1 MTTSQLESWRRA
13 GLLPRHRRRGL
24 GRGRGSVVD
33 VVDPVVVESA
43 AVLAR
48 HLRQGRDRRLA
59 VLEWFAEAGMPVRP
73 GAARV
78 PEPPLAAVREAVV
91 WVLRGT
97 VSHRLLELARGAA
110 GAGEE
115 AADALYEVAGRLLA
129 TRPYRGSADPALLRA
144 ALEADEDVDVP
155 DFREMVHLVAAIGLG
170 AQEVGGD
177 ALAEAFGAFALFG
190 LTAEDWAQMLGAVE
204 RGESPPVDW
213 GLLQQRADVLGPVQQ
228 ASDEQLLRAR
238 TVLLGLRMFYGLY
251 AMHAL
256 FMPDTP
262 ALVALRAKIDEWG
275 MFPILDYVIPL
286 SPSPTYFAQGLAVC
300 LEPLFDGLYETLM
313 EQLTA
318 EPGLFQLP
326 GDETGAAGFME
337 TWIRVLREQTAR
349 ARKRADA
356 SCEEPL

>member
-1 MTTSQLESWRRA
+1 MDA
-13 GLLPRHRRRGL
+13 
-24 GRGRGSVVD
+24 
-33 VVDPVVVESA
+33 VDPVVVESA

-59 VLEWFAEAGMPVRP
+59 VLEWFAEAGAAAQP
-73 GAARV
+73 GTVRV

-129 TRPYRGSADPALLRA
+129 AHPYRGSADPATVRA
-144 ALEADEDVDVP
+144 ALEADKDVDVP
-155 DFREMVHLVAAIGLG
+155 DGPDFKEVVHLVAAIGLG

-190 LTAEDWAQMLGAVE
+190 LTAEDWTQMLGAAE
-204 RGESPPVDW
+204 RGEGPPVDW
-213 GLLQQRADVLGPVQQ
+213 GLLQQRADVLEPVQQ

-238 TVLLGLRMFYGLY
+238 TVLLGLRMFYGLH

-262 ALVALRAKIDEWG
+262 ALAALRAKIDELG
-275 MFPILDYVIPL
+275 VFPILDHVIAL
-286 SPSPTYFAQGLAVC
+286 SSSPRHFAQGLAIG
-300 LEPLFDGLYETLM
+300 LDPLFDGLYETLM
-313 EQLTA
+313 EQLA
-318 EPGLFQLP
+318 ADSALFQIP
-326 GDETGAAGFME
+326 GDETGAAGFMDAW
-337 TWIRVLREQTAR
+337 TRTLREQTAM

-356 SCEEPL
+356 SCEEPV

>member
-1 MTTSQLESWRRA
+1 M
-13 GLLPRHRRRGL
+13 
-24 GRGRGSVVD
+24 VD

-48 HLRQGRDRRLA
+48 HLRQGRDRRLT
-59 VLEWFAEAGMPVRP
+59 VLEWFAEAGAPALP
-73 GAARV
+73 GAVRV
-78 PEPPLAAVREAVV
+78 PEPPLTAVREAVV

-115 AADALYEVAGRLLA
+115 AADALYEVADRLLA
-129 TRPYRGSADPALLRA
+129 TRPYRGSADPALVRA
-144 ALEADEDVDVP
+144 ALEADADVP
-155 DFREMVHLVAAIGLG
+155 DGPDFRGMVHLVAAIGLG

-177 ALAEAFGAFALFG
+177 VLAEAFGAFALFG

-213 GLLQQRADVLGPVQQ
+213 GLLQQHADVLGLIQQ

-238 TVLLGLRMFYGLY
+238 TVLLGLRMFYGLHL
-251 AMHAL
+251 MHAL

-262 ALVALRAKIDEWG
+262 ALAALRAKIDELG
-275 MFPILDYVIPL
+275 VFPLLDHVIAL
-286 SPSPTYFAQGLAVC
+286 SPSPTHFAQGLAIG

-313 EQLTA
+313 EQLAA
-318 EPGLFQLP
+318 EPGLFQVP

-337 TWIRVLREQTAR
+337 TWIRTLHEQTAR
-349 ARKRADA
+349 ARERVDM
-356 SCEEPL
+356 SGEEP

>member
-1 MTTSQLESWRRA
+1 M
-13 GLLPRHRRRGL
+13 
-24 GRGRGSVVD
+24 D

-59 VLEWFAEAGMPVRP
+59 VLEWFAEAGMAAQS
-73 GAARV
+73 GAVQV
-78 PEPPLAAVREAVV
+78 PEPPVAGVREAVV

-97 VSHRLLELARGAA
+97 MSHRLLEVARGAA

-115 AADALYEVAGRLLA
+115 AADALYEVTGRHIA
-129 TRPYRGSADPALLRA
+129 ARPYRGAANPALVRA
-144 ALEADEDVDVP
+144 ALEADEEVP
-155 DFREMVHLVAAIGLG
+155 DFKGVVHLVAAIGLG
-170 AQEVGGD
+170 AQEVGAD
-177 ALAEAFGAFALFG
+177 ALAQAFAAFGWFG

-204 RGESPPVDW
+204 RGESLPVDW

-262 ALVALRAKIDEWG
+262 TLAALRARIDEWAC
-275 MFPILDYVIPL
+275 FRSWTTSSL
-286 SPSPTYFAQGLAVC
+286 
-300 LEPLFDGLYETLM
+300 
-313 EQLTA
+313 
-318 EPGLFQLP
+318 
-326 GDETGAAGFME
+326 
-337 TWIRVLREQTAR
+337 
-349 ARKRADA
+349 
-356 SCEEPL
+356 

>member
-1 MTTSQLESWRRA
+1 M
-13 GLLPRHRRRGL
+13 
-24 GRGRGSVVD
+24 VD

-59 VLEWFAEAGMPVRP
+59 VLEWFAEAGMAAQP
-73 GAARV
+73 GAVRV

-115 AADALYEVAGRLLA
+115 AADALYEVAGRLIA
-129 TRPYRGSADPALLRA
+129 VRPYRGSADPALVRA
-144 ALEADEDVDVP
+144 ALEADEDVPDGP
-155 DFREMVHLVAAIGLG
+155 DFKEVVHLVAAIGLG

-204 RGESPPVDW
+204 RGESPLMDW
-213 GLLQQRADVLGPVQQ
+213 DLLQQRADLLGPVQR
-228 ASDEQLLRAR
+228 ASDEQLLRAW

-262 ALVALRAKIDEWG
+262 ALAALRAKIDEWG
-275 MFPILDYVIPL
+275 MFPILDHVIAL

-318 EPGLFQLP
+318 EPGLFHLP
-326 GDETGAAGFME
+326 GEETGAAGFME

-349 ARKRADA
+349 ARKWADE

>member
-1 MTTSQLESWRRA
+1 M
-13 GLLPRHRRRGL
+13 
-24 GRGRGSVVD
+24 VD

-59 VLEWFAEAGMPVRP
+59 VLEWFAETGVAAQP
-73 GAARV
+73 GAVRV

-91 WVLRGT
+91 WVMRST

-129 TRPYRGSADPALLRA
+129 TRPYRGSADPALVRA
-144 ALEADEDVDVP
+144 ALEADENVDVP
-155 DFREMVHLVAAIGLG
+155 DGPDFKEVVHLVAAIGLG
-170 AQEVGGD
+170 AQEAGGD

-190 LTAEDWAQMLGAVE
+190 LTTEDWAQMLGAAE
-204 RGESPPVDW
+204 RGESPPMDW
-213 GLLQQRADVLGPVQQ
+213 DLLQQRADVLGPVQQ

-262 ALVALRAKIDEWG
+262 ALAALRAKIDEWG
-275 MFPILDYVIPL
+275 MFPVLDHVIAL
-286 SPSPTYFAQGLAVC
+286 NPSPTHFAQGLAVC

-313 EQLTA
+313 EQLA
-318 EPGLFQLP
+318 AAPALFRIP
-326 GDETGAAGFME
+326 GDESGAADFME
-337 TWIRVLREQTAR
+337 TWIRTLRQQTAR
-349 ARKRADA
+349 ARGRVEVTHGPP
-356 SCEEPL
+356 CPLPDP